1 MNMEE
6 CKGYFRQGVEI
17 LKLNSQAAENVSK
30 DPKATNYALLYVVLA
45 GVASAIGTLNPFGI
59 VIMPIVMLVGFF
71 VSMGILHLLAKLFG
85 GQASFK
91 EYYRAM
97 GVGYVG
103 TWIAVIPILGPLL
116 SGLVS
121 LWYIVVNVVVL
132 KAVHKLTT
140 FKAVLVLLIPLIIF
154 GVLGVM
160 LAAVFATM
168 FAGLLGSG
176 VPGLS

>member
-1 MNMEE
+1 MEE

-17 LKLNSQAAENVSK
+17 LKLNVQAAENVAK
-30 DPKATNYALLYVVLA
+30 DPKATNYALLYVALA

-59 VIMPIVMLVGFF
+59 IVMPIFMLIAFF
-71 VSMGILHLLAKLFG
+71 ISIGILHLFAKLFG
-85 GQASFK
+85 GQASFT
-91 EYYRAM
+91 EYYRAI

-140 FKAVLVLLIPLIIF
+140 FKAVLVLLLPAIVF
-154 GVLGVM
+154 GVIAFV
-160 LAAVFATM
+160 LAATFAAM
-168 FAGLLGSG
+168 FAGMMAGG
-176 VPGLS
+176 MGTFG